1 MEWKIEANIRRW
13 ESTAPRKKGSFLQTS
28 HLFRRYYAP
37 SSRGRG
43 DGKLLVN
50 FLFKALLLKRNE
62 NKNIFI
68 LCKVKSSKKPFPAR
82 VFRFIDN
89 FVREISTIVESKSIE
104 ENMILQKREK
114 NIVNFTMVNVVLI
127 SGAAAAPS
135 TSEKMKI
142 NIILQ
147 MKLNY
152 NCLARF
158 WSGKLSWE
166 RKAASLK
173 VDPELCIAFRTT

>member
-1 MEWKIEANIRRW
+1 M
-13 ESTAPRKKGSFLQTS
+13 
-28 HLFRRYYAP
+28 
-37 SSRGRG
+37 
-43 DGKLLVN
+43 VN

-135 TSEKMKI
+135 TRENEDKYYFADEIELQLLSE
-142 NIILQ
+142 IL
-147 MKLNY
+147 K
-152 NCLARF
+152 
-158 WSGKLSWE
+158 W
-166 RKAASLK
+166 K
-173 VDPELCIAFRTT
+173 VELGEKSCIAESRS